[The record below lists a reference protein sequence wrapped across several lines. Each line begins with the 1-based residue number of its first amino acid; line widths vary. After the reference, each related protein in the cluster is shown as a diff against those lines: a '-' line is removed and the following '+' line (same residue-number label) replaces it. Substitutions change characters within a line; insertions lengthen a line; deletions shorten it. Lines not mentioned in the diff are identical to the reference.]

1 MGRSFECY
9 RTVLKGG
16 VYMFSTFLG
25 AYGPAVLTEERGQLK
40 RCLRPRER
48 NAVDQ
53 LVVLLHNDL
62 TTVNTIYASY

>member
-1 MGRSFECY
+1 
-9 RTVLKGG
+9 
-16 VYMFSTFLG
+16 MFSTFLG